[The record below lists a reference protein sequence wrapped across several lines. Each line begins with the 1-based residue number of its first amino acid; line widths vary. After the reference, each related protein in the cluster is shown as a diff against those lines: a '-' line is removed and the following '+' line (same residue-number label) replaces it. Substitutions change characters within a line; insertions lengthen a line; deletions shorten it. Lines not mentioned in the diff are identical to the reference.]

1 MDRCVET
8 IPADGRMFRSTDNHE
23 YVQWRF
29 PVRVRMAEV
38 RSANTRAGTYAEM
51 ESPTRSIAVDKMFL
65 LDDTNESF
73 LSYVHTPL

>member
-1 MDRCVET
+1 MDGCDET
-8 IPADGRMFRSTDNHE
+8 ISIDYWMFRSTDNHE

-51 ESPTRSIAVDKMFL
+51 ESPT
-65 LDDTNESF
+65 
-73 LSYVHTPL
+73 